1 VFAVLVKGCGI
12 GVAVHFV
19 ERVLGPRFELQGVMI
34 IRRCGVE
41 IKKVGDVMKG
51 LSYL

>member
-19 ERVLGPRFELQGVMI
+19 ERVLGPRFELQGDGYPQMWS
-34 IRRCGVE
+34 RN
-41 IKKVGDVMKG
+41 
-51 LSYL
+51 